1 MERKLCFSFYRH
13 SMCLGEGNSFES
25 KVGCPPDHVAIQDPT
40 CMSAQLTGLGAS
52 ERQASLTRL
61 QAGLLDHHRLGSLLP
76 SLALWSLLTVGLFQ
90 APCCRLQ
97 V

>member
-1 MERKLCFSFYRH
+1 
-13 SMCLGEGNSFES
+13 
-25 KVGCPPDHVAIQDPT
+25 
-40 CMSAQLTGLGAS
+40 MSAQLTGLGVS

-76 SLALWSLLTVGLFQ
+76 SLALWSLLTFGLFQ